1 MRSAMKV
8 HEATLASDL
17 QGSMYCTGVAI
28 YVGSTMP
35 VPLLDMY
42 TRGVTF
48 HVSTIPTNVVDW
60 EDAPRAWLEPSTK
73 LVVSRT

>member
-1 MRSAMKV
+1 
-8 HEATLASDL
+8 
-17 QGSMYCTGVAI
+17 
-28 YVGSTMP
+28 MP

-48 HVSTIPTNVVDW
+48 RVSTIPTNVVDW
-60 EDAPRAWLEPSTK
+60 EDAPRAWLEPATK